1 MHAGILSYSEVNR
14 HLLLVFGGHFVVQAA
29 AGFRRTCQTSEGSS
43 VSANKDSTE
52 LCTFAVYY
60 SRSIFLSY
68 MVLNKGIESDEPE
81 SNFAACSLFISSICL
96 SQYLHALR
104 VTAFLYQIY

>member
-1 MHAGILSYSEVNR
+1 MHAGNLSYSEVNR

-68 MVLNKGIESDEPE
+68 MVLNKGSESDKPE
-81 SNFAACSLFISSICL
+81 SKKVILLCVVCSSL
-96 SQYLHALR
+96 LHCVSKKLHP
-104 VTAFLYQIY
+104 